1 MNRLDSRLA
10 DLLGPVRDVTVG
22 ALLEVLARRLD
33 SGAEI
38 EAEPMQ
44 REGEGRVARDGTLQ
58 LPRRGDLR
66 VTAGGRSLV
75 ERVASPAPLAFA
87 PVTLVEADGFVTTL
101 SPFRWDA
108 AAIVV
113 TAAQPRPNW
122 APIRRWFLEW
132 FQSRYADV
140 APDLAGAVHS
150 IDGPEKLGQ
159 QWRFTADLGS
169 APIECISDLIGAF
182 VATGASRIH
191 IGEPEG

>member
-22 ALLEVLARRLD
+22 GLLEALARRLD
-33 SGAEI
+33 SGAEV
-38 EAEPMQ
+38 EAEPML
-44 REGEGRVARDGTLQ
+44 RDAEGKVQRDGALL
-58 LPRRGDLR
+58 LPRRGDLGLR
-66 VTAGGRSLV
+66 LPDRKLI
-75 ERVASPAPLAFA
+75 ERIESPDRLSFA

-101 SPFRWDA
+101 APFRWDA

-113 TAAQPRPNW
+113 ETAQLRPNW

-150 IDGPEKLGQ
+150 LAGPEKAGMR
-159 QWRFTADLGS
+159 WRFTADLGS
-169 APIECISDLIGAF
+169 APIDCVSDLIGAF

-191 IGEPEG
+191 IGETED